1 MNKKMFWSDWLF
13 PTISLVLFATLLG
26 AMVAS
31 MDSINVST
39 LISFS
44 TGLLAYTMMLTVTF
58 IGSRPQYLEKKFGM
72 PEMYEIHAIMSVVLS
87 ILIVIHVFIQWNGLQ
102 WIDTMSDVSLVG
114 WIGVISL
121 IIVMFTGI
129 FSLSGIYVDN
139 SKFFSKLKG
148 KLNREV
154 NLWLHRFSIVA
165 VVAIYFHLYF
175 LPFLNDNTL
184 FMILLNV
191 YTIATLGYYVFW
203 KFEIFFSRRYKV
215 IDIYRATPTI
225 WTVEFEPVKG
235 TLKEYTPGDYFFIRF
250 KRANITGEGH
260 PFSTS
265 SAITQRYNNSL
276 EFMIKEAGDW
286 TSSLKNIKVGDI
298 ATFEG
303 PYGSFLPENVEQS
316 PEEEVPFVLIG
327 GGIGITPIL
336 SILRHEVEKNSQR
349 EIHCVWGLSFEED
362 MFLLDEFEEIKKQ
375 NPNFHLHIIFSNEKV
390 EGYPHGFITNEY
402 LEEVGA
408 DKYTYGHFFV
418 CGPTPMLE
426 ATEKVLENG
435 NVSDDQIHLDDFGF

>member
-265 SAITQRYNNSL
+265 RAITQRYNNSL

-286 TSSLKNIKVGDI
+286 TCSLQNIKVGDI

-303 PYGSFLPENVEQS
+303 PYGSFLRENVEQS
-316 PEEEVPFVLIG
+316 SEEEVPCVLIG
-327 GGIGITPIL
+327 GG
-336 SILRHEVEKNSQR
+336 
-349 EIHCVWGLSFEED
+349 
-362 MFLLDEFEEIKKQ
+362 M
-375 NPNFHLHIIFSNEKV
+375 
-390 EGYPHGFITNEY
+390 
-402 LEEVGA
+402 
-408 DKYTYGHFFV
+408 
-418 CGPTPMLE
+418 
-426 ATEKVLENG
+426 
-435 NVSDDQIHLDDFGF
+435 